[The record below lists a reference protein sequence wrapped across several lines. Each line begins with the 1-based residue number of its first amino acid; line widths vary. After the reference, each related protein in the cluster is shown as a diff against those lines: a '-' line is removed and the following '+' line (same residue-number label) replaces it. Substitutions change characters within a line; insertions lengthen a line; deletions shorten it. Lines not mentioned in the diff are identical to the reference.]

1 MERIALGGDGW
12 RLEGERSALGES
24 AVAASLCR
32 RTHYNA
38 PRQIAVQSNATKSLL
53 LLALLDL
60 LVLCAGCR
68 TTYRPTGTAPA
79 KPAVSSLFDG
89 LPPEIYRAWAAYVCA
104 EPGEPRQQAAE
115 QLLRILSQW
124 GVGSP
129 ADPGLHARVELMSAV
144 ASAQARLDQET
155 NACDRVPA
163 AEEVI
168 RLLKVG
174 LDLPGWQSGELAQI
188 KARFDEVQRLRDQA
202 LMEMR
207 AEESYASV
215 KNRENYARAIE
226 ALTDLAALCRRFA
239 AADYYT
245 VTDRDKWSRSA
256 RNFDQLRD
264 QYVHEFE
271 VALGALHQALEQA
284 QKMLVFSRGLG
295 VITTAA
301 AVAVTVHSIE
311 QTEQRYE
318 RRELT
323 ATQRGE
329 QHGQAVGEFV
339 LGCGGAIA
347 GSFLGIP
354 GGLPGMIGGGLAGG
368 AAGSMAGAEL
378 GRTTL
383 GRSLGG
389 MYEAEEKQV
398 SAAAGNFLRAAGPL
412 TLNPEAYSGIGIG
425 PATERALAGER

>member
-1 MERIALGGDGW
+1 MERISLGRDGW
-12 RLEGERSALGES
+12 RLERERSALGES

-38 PRQIAVQSNATKSLL
+38 PRQIAVQSNATKWLL

-89 LPPEIYRAWAAYVCA
+89 LPPEIYRAWAA
-104 EPGEPRQQAAE
+104 Q
-115 QLLRILSQW
+115 S
-124 GVGSP
+124 
-129 ADPGLHARVELMSAV
+129 
-144 ASAQARLDQET
+144 RLDQET

-174 LDLPGWQSGELAQI
+174 LDLPGWQSGELAQL

-245 VTDRDKWSRSA
+245 VTDRDQWSRSA

-295 VITTAA
+295 AITTTAA
-301 AVAVTVHSIE
+301 VAATVHSIE

>member
-1 MERIALGGDGW
+1 MERISLGRDGW
-12 RLEGERSALGES
+12 RLERERSALGES

-38 PRQIAVQSNATKSLL
+38 PRQIAVQSNATKWLL

-89 LPPEIYRAWAAYVCA
+89 LPPEIYRAWAA
-104 EPGEPRQQAAE
+104 Q
-115 QLLRILSQW
+115 S
-124 GVGSP
+124 
-129 ADPGLHARVELMSAV
+129 
-144 ASAQARLDQET
+144 RLDQET

-174 LDLPGWQSGELAQI
+174 LDLPGWQSGELAQL

-245 VTDRDKWSRSA
+245 MTDRDKWSRSA

-295 VITTAA
+295 AITTTAA
-301 AVAVTVHSIE
+301 VAATVHSIE

>member
-12 RLEGERSALGES
+12 RLERERSALGES
-24 AVAASLCR
+24 AVAATLCR

-38 PRQIAVQSNATKSLL
+38 PSQIAVQSNATKWLL

-89 LPPEIYRAWAAYVCA
+89 LPPEIYRAWAA
-104 EPGEPRQQAAE
+104 Q
-115 QLLRILSQW
+115 S
-124 GVGSP
+124 
-129 ADPGLHARVELMSAV
+129 
-144 ASAQARLDQET
+144 RLDQET

-174 LDLPGWQSGELAQI
+174 LDLPGWQSGELAQL

-264 QYVHEFE
+264 QNVHEFE

-284 QKMLVFSRGLG
+284 QKIFVN
-295 VITTAA
+295 TAA
-301 AVAVTVHSIE
+301 ATDCRTA
-311 QTEQRYE
+311 
-318 RRELT
+318 REIWNAQDNKT
-323 ATQRGE
+323 
-329 QHGQAVGEFV
+329 FNWWV
-339 LGCGGAIA
+339 LGRFRDDPREFAKAMVLLDRVLEDARVDYLIRTGAASQRVGCSDRLGRQGRAIYNQM
-347 GSFLGIP
+347 GS
-354 GGLPGMIGGGLAGG
+354 LAGYD
-368 AAGSMAGAEL
+368 
-378 GRTTL
+378 TL
-383 GRSLGG
+383 TQFPQAT
-389 MYEAEEKQV
+389 AEELRN
-398 SAAAGNFLRAAGPL
+398 AAEVEWRKAAQPAPALRSPEEGPRRDL
-412 TLNPEAYSGIGIG
+412 G
-425 PATERALAGER
+425 PATLGAVNQ

>member
-12 RLEGERSALGES
+12 RLERERSALGES

-38 PRQIAVQSNATKSLL
+38 PRQIAVQSNATKWLL

-174 LDLPGWQSGELAQI
+174 LDLPGWQSGELAQL
-188 KARFDEVQRLRDQA
+188 KARFDEVHRLRDQA

-284 QKMLVFSRGLG
+284 QKIFVN
-295 VITTAA
+295 TAA
-301 AVAVTVHSIE
+301 ATDCRTA
-311 QTEQRYE
+311 
-318 RRELT
+318 REIWNAQDNKT
-323 ATQRGE
+323 
-329 QHGQAVGEFV
+329 FNWWV
-339 LGCGGAIA
+339 LGRFRDDPREFAKAMVLLDRVLEDARVDYLIRTGAASQRVGCSDRLGRQGRAIYNQM
-347 GSFLGIP
+347 GS
-354 GGLPGMIGGGLAGG
+354 LAGYD
-368 AAGSMAGAEL
+368 
-378 GRTTL
+378 TL
-383 GRSLGG
+383 TQFPQAT
-389 MYEAEEKQV
+389 AEELRN
-398 SAAAGNFLRAAGPL
+398 AAEVEWRKAAQPAPALRSPEEGPRRDL
-412 TLNPEAYSGIGIG
+412 G
-425 PATERALAGER
+425 PATLGAVNQ

>member
-1 MERIALGGDGW
+1 VERIALGGDGW
-12 RLEGERSALGES
+12 RLERERSALGES

-38 PRQIAVQSNATKSLL
+38 PRQIAVQSNATKWLL

-89 LPPEIYRAWAAYVCA
+89 LPPEIYRAWAA
-104 EPGEPRQQAAE
+104 Q
-115 QLLRILSQW
+115 S
-124 GVGSP
+124 
-129 ADPGLHARVELMSAV
+129 
-144 ASAQARLDQET
+144 RLDQET

-174 LDLPGWQSGELAQI
+174 LDLPGWQSGELAQL

-301 AVAVTVHSIE
+301 AVAATVHSIE

>member
-1 MERIALGGDGW
+1 MTMKNL
-12 RLEGERSALGES
+12 
-24 AVAASLCR
+24 SLPICG
-32 RTHYNA
+32 
-38 PRQIAVQSNATKSLL
+38 VL
-53 LLALLDL
+53 LLAQLSPLVPQARAMSMPAHLDGTADLGGMNDL
-60 LVLCAGCR
+60 LGTPVEQGGAGNM
-68 TTYRPTGTAPA
+68 PPA
-79 KPAVSSLFDG
+79 KVQSIGDWMDNPAQKTGQYNNHAAGGKPVHPSNHNLLRHNPDNVGRVFSGDG
-89 LPPEIYRAWAAYVCA
+89 TVDPAARNVARVHKIQDIYNNSRPVDGWEIT
-104 EPGEPRQQAAE
+104 PGTRTEAE
-115 QLLRILSQW
+115 QLLRSLKESKRL
-124 GVGSP
+124 P
-129 ADPGLHARVELMSAV
+129 
-144 ASAQARLDQET
+144 ARLPTWVDQPGPLIKT
-155 NACDRVPA
+155 
-163 AEEVI
+163 
-168 RLLKVG
+168 RLAP
-174 LDLPGWQSGELAQI
+174 LPPSGAS
-188 KARFDEVQRLRDQA
+188 KA
-202 LMEMR
+202 
-207 AEESYASV
+207 
-215 KNRENYARAIE
+215 
-226 ALTDLAALCRRFA
+226 
-239 AADYYT
+239 
-245 VTDRDKWSRSA
+245 
-256 RNFDQLRD
+256 
-264 QYVHEFE
+264 
-271 VALGALHQALEQA
+271 
-284 QKMLVFSRGLG
+284 LVFSRGLG
-295 VITTAA
+295 AITTAA
-301 AVAVTVHSIE
+301 AVAATVHSIE

>member
-1 MERIALGGDGW
+1 MERISLGRDGW
-12 RLEGERSALGES
+12 RLERERSALGES

-38 PRQIAVQSNATKSLL
+38 PRQIAVQSNATKWLL

-89 LPPEIYRAWAAYVCA
+89 LPPEIYRAWAA
-104 EPGEPRQQAAE
+104 Q
-115 QLLRILSQW
+115 S
-124 GVGSP
+124 
-129 ADPGLHARVELMSAV
+129 
-144 ASAQARLDQET
+144 RLDQET

-264 QYVHEFE
+264 QNVHEFE

-295 VITTAA
+295 AITTAA

>member
-1 MERIALGGDGW
+1 MERISLGRDGW
-12 RLEGERSALGES
+12 RLERERSALGES

-38 PRQIAVQSNATKSLL
+38 PRQIAVQSNATKWLL

-89 LPPEIYRAWAAYVCA
+89 LPPEIYRAWAA
-104 EPGEPRQQAAE
+104 Q
-115 QLLRILSQW
+115 S
-124 GVGSP
+124 
-129 ADPGLHARVELMSAV
+129 
-144 ASAQARLDQET
+144 RLDQET

-174 LDLPGWQSGELAQI
+174 LDLPGWQSGELAQL

-295 VITTAA
+295 AITTTAA
-301 AVAVTVHSIE
+301 VAATVHSIE

>member
-12 RLEGERSALGES
+12 RLERERSALGES

-38 PRQIAVQSNATKSLL
+38 PRQIAVQSNATKWLL

-89 LPPEIYRAWAAYVCA
+89 LPPEIYRAWAA
-104 EPGEPRQQAAE
+104 Q
-115 QLLRILSQW
+115 S
-124 GVGSP
+124 
-129 ADPGLHARVELMSAV
+129 
-144 ASAQARLDQET
+144 RLDQET

-174 LDLPGWQSGELAQI
+174 LDLPGWQSGELAQL

-301 AVAVTVHSIE
+301 AVAATVHSIE

>member
-1 MERIALGGDGW
+1 MERISLGRDGW
-12 RLEGERSALGES
+12 RLERERSALGES

-89 LPPEIYRAWAAYVCA
+89 LPPEIYRAWAA
-104 EPGEPRQQAAE
+104 Q
-115 QLLRILSQW
+115 S
-124 GVGSP
+124 
-129 ADPGLHARVELMSAV
+129 
-144 ASAQARLDQET
+144 RLDQEA

-264 QYVHEFE
+264 QNVHEFE

-295 VITTAA
+295 AITTAA